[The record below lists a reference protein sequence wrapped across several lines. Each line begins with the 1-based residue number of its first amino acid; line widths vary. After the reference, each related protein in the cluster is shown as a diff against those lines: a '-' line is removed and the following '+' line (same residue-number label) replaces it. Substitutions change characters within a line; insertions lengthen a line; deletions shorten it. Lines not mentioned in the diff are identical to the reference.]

1 MKNLY
6 LTIDILTIAAP
17 FLLSFDKKVAFYKQ
31 WKYLFPA
38 ILVMGIFFIAKDVIF
53 AASGIWGFNDRYLVG
68 FRMLGLPIEEW
79 LFFVVVPYAI
89 VFIYACLIAYLP
101 FNPLLKIHRPVLFML
116 SAVLIITGLIFY
128 DRLYTSVIFV
138 LTAMLLLYNLYR
150 RQAWLSMFLL
160 AYLVSLIPFLL
171 VNGLLTGSFLEE
183 PIVWYDNS
191 QNLGI
196 RIFTIPIE
204 DSIYSLMMMLM
215 TVQVMEWLKGRQ
227 GLKKGENFD

>member
-17 FLLSFDKKVAFYKQ
+17 LLLSFDKKVAFYKE

-38 ILVMGIFFIAKDVIF
+38 ILVMGVFFIAKDVIF

-68 FRMLGLPIEEW
+68 IRLLGLPIEEW

-101 FNPLLKIHRPVLFML
+101 FDPLKNIHRPILFVL
-116 SAVLIITGLIFY
+116 SVVLILTGLIYY
-128 DRLYTSVIFV
+128 DRLYTSVIFI
-138 LTAMLLLYNLYR
+138 LTAMLLLYNLYK

-160 AYLVSLIPFLL
+160 AYVVSIIPFLL
-171 VNGLLTGSFLEE
+171 VNGILTGSFLDE

-191 QNLGI
+191 HNLGI

-215 TVQVMEWLKGRQ
+215 TVQLMEWLKAQNRTA
-227 GLKKGENFD
+227 N